1 MTDFFMS
8 VAETIKAKLISAL
21 DPTRLDIT
29 DDSARHAGHAG
40 VSGGGESHFK
50 VVVVSEV
57 FDGKSRIERHMLVNE
72 ALAEELRGPIHMLQ
86 IKAMTPAEEWQ

>member
-1 MTDFFMS
+1 MS
-8 VAETIKAKLISAL
+8 ISDTIKLKLTDAL
-21 DPTRLDIT
+21 KPSRLEIV

-40 VSGGGESHFK
+40 ATAGGESHFK
-50 VVVVSEV
+50 VTVVSDA

-72 ALAEELRGPIHMLQ
+72 ALAEELRGPVHMLQ